1 MTSTPFLD
9 RSFQLASLIALSA
22 WAALFLLPGWVANHA
37 AWMTIPVALLC
48 AIYGY
53 VLLLGGRYDLPGTR
67 PHGHFR
73 SMGGV
78 LRLFQSLNQLGTTVL
93 IASHDQALAAR
104 SGARILRLE
113 GGRLVGDR
121 S

>member
-1 MTSTPFLD
+1 
-9 RSFQLASLIALSA
+9 
-22 WAALFLLPGWVANHA
+22 
-37 AWMTIPVALLC
+37 
-48 AIYGY
+48 
-53 VLLLGGRYDLPGTR
+53 
-67 PHGHFR
+67 
-73 SMGGV
+73 MGERL